1 MVTIVTCWL
10 AVFTR
15 RGQRMSVR
23 KVWWGIPV
31 LLLALTA
38 QAQQP
43 ARIMQESPWVLSSL
57 HSQSLRPIQA
67 YWDPQESA
75 YFIDLVSVF
84 SEAQMVVDT
93 NQTVVR
99 AHSSFAVYEVDFDR
113 GTILRQFDGEPQQVD
128 TLITGGYYYSGDHF
142 LLTPLNLERVFP
154 AGTLTYD
161 HTRLSLRLSQEL
173 FADAFRPQLI
183 SPTLAIGPML
193 YGRNRRLIGGVQF
206 GYRVNRMQRSARDT
220 DYTGFLSMRA
230 SAFWGQIRADGTATY
245 TGTTNLRQ
253 FSYLLDFPRSA
264 YLTQISLGRS
274 SVNQWPAR
282 QDYEGVRMSNR
293 PLSTRH
299 QQREA
304 RLVGVAE
311 PNALV
316 SALVGGVVADRV
328 QADGQGRYRLTVP
341 AYYGTSRAVLEIVP
355 AAGGPPTRQTR
366 FLLITEDLLPAGT
379 LYWDLQAGRNQFDRS
394 DYGHFRVDY
403 GLSGN
408 LTTLGSYT
416 RVDTMQ
422 AATLGLVS
430 SIADAA
436 MFSVEIAYPSTAAR
450 ATLQLFR
457 DRFQLQGEAA
467 IATKPGLS
475 YYRHRFVGRAGWNVG
490 SLSLFFNGSRFESF
504 GGSTSMRVDGSGTFR
519 LSRQISL
526 VVSAGPGIT
535 RFGPDAPM
543 DTRVE
548 WRTSLTRYIRPRGL
562 RGRIGLQAQGGRY
575 ESVDFAGM
583 TLYASYRSLS
593 FGARVGYDLPAQ
605 GMNASFSIRMNA
617 PWASFSSHT
626 ALEAENPYNQQS
638 LYGSMTLDRGLLF
651 SRHSQVWSSA
661 LFRPF
666 IDIDRDGKRD
676 PGEIPLDGLE
686 LNVMRARTQS
696 GESGTFRADFLAPST
711 QYQVVIDPSSI
722 RGPELDLTTGTA
734 FSFLSD
740 PGETKYIDI
749 PIHRNTIVE
758 GSVENLPLSSPTLAV
773 VLFFQEGTEVLRAAV
788 SQQGRFT
795 ALLPPG
801 TYRIELLDLLGQED
815 LSDYTQVFDVQ
826 PVQTQSLEIH

>member
-1 MVTIVTCWL
+1 
-10 AVFTR
+10 
-15 RGQRMSVR
+15 MSMS
-23 KVWWGIPV
+23 KAYWSIPV

-43 ARIMQESPWVLSSL
+43 ARIMQESPWVLNSLSSP
-57 HSQSLRPIQA
+57 SLRPIQA
-67 YWDPQESA
+67 YWDPQEGA
-75 YFIDLVSVF
+75 HFIDLVAVF
-84 SEAQMVVDT
+84 SEAHLVVDT
-93 NQTVVR
+93 NQTVIR
-99 AHSSFAVYEVDFDR
+99 ARSSRAIYEVDFDR
-113 GTILRQFDGEPQQVD
+113 GTILRQFDDEPQQED
-128 TLITGGYYYSGDHF
+128 TLITGGYYRSADHF

-154 AGTLTYD
+154 EGTLTYD
-161 HTRLSLRLSQEL
+161 QDRLSLRLSQEL
-173 FADAFRPQLI
+173 FADVFRPQVI
-183 SPTLAIGPML
+183 APTLAIGPML
-193 YGRNRRLIGGVQF
+193 YGRNRRLIGGAQF
-206 GYRVNRMQRSARDT
+206 GYRVNRMQRSARGT

-230 SAFWGQIRADGTATY
+230 SALWGQIRADGTATY
-245 TGTTNLRQ
+245 SGATTLRQ

-304 RLVGVAE
+304 QLVGVAE

-328 QADGQGRYRLTVP
+328 QADGQGRYRLTIP
-341 AYYGTSRAVLEIVP
+341 AYYGTSRADLEIVP
-355 AAGGPPTRQTR
+355 AGGGPPIRQTR

-379 LYWDLQAGRNQFDRS
+379 LYWDLQAGRNQFDQS
-394 DYGHFRVDY
+394 AYGHLRVDY
-403 GLSGN
+403 GLSKR

-416 RVDTMQ
+416 RVDTLQ
-422 AATLGLVS
+422 TATVGLVS
-430 SIADAA
+430 NLADAA
-436 MFSVEIAYPSTAAR
+436 MFSLEVAYPSSAAR

-457 DRFQLQGEAA
+457 DRFQFQGEGA
-467 IATKPGLS
+467 IATEPGLN
-475 YYRHRFVGRAGWNVG
+475 YYRQRFVGRAGWNVG
-490 SLSLFFNGSRFESF
+490 GLSLFLNGTRYESF
-504 GGSTSMRVDGSGTFR
+504 SGSNYTRVDGSGTLR

-526 VVSAGPGIT
+526 TFAAGPGIT
-535 RFGPDAPM
+535 RLGPDAPT

-548 WRTSLTRYIRPRGL
+548 WRTSLTRYIRPKGL
-562 RGRIGLQAQGGRY
+562 RGRIGFQAQGGRY
-575 ESVDFAGM
+575 ESVDFSGM

-593 FGARVGYDLPAQ
+593 FGSRVGYDFPAQ

-626 ALEAENPYNQQS
+626 ALESDNPYNQQS
-638 LYGSMTLDRGLLF
+638 LYGSMTLSRGLLF

-666 IDIDRDGKRD
+666 MDTDRDGTRD

-686 LNVMRARTQS
+686 LNVVRART
-696 GESGTFRADFLAPST
+696 ERDASGTLRADFLAPST
-711 QYQVVIDPSSI
+711 QYQVVIDPRSI
-722 RGPELDLTTGTA
+722 KGPELDLPTGTA

-749 PIHRNTIVE
+749 PVHRNTIVE

-773 VLFFQEGTEVLRAAV
+773 VLFFQGESEVLRAAV

-801 TYRIELLDLLGQED
+801 TYRVELLDLLGQED
-815 LSDYTQVFDVQ
+815 LTDYTRILDVQ
-826 PVQTQSLEIH
+826 PVQTQSLEIR